1 MKNEEEKRLTNDLR
15 AFSPVFIENDS
26 TIAYL
31 ATYDGGQDIYLLDLK
46 SNNSTKVT
54 NFQNRPMISHLSYN
68 KISNKIYF
76 DRLYRSL

>member
-46 SNNSTKVT
+46 SNNYLKLK
-54 NFQNRPMISHLSYN
+54 MIVLVIFYYY
-68 KISNKIYF
+68 I
-76 DRLYRSL
+76 L

>member
-1 MKNEEEKRLTNDLR
+1 MKDEEEKRLTSDLR

-46 SNNSTKVT
+46 SNNSTK
-54 NFQNRPMISHLSYN
+54 NYQLP
-68 KISNKIYF
+68 K
-76 DRLYRSL
+76 